1 MNIPILRKT
10 IRLANLATATVS
22 IRAVLTLNERRVHTT
37 TALRQFQ
44 RLGHLFLR
52 AEHDSMVNVRHAT
65 VFSRLV
71 NGCID
76 QVFRRHVKC
85 STRTTTQSRRRR
97 NMSLTERFEDRLFV
111 GLVFVTGDQTWNLV
125 FQPFR
130 RVLNQQFRILF
141 RAFAVDHFQHKF
153 VFGIKG
159 NVIPIVTASG
169 IRRIVFVA
177 MFLFFPNEV
186 PLLVELNLFRVRGT
200 VLLKMGQQ
208 VRREVVRHVLRQVV
222 CNDLRY
228 RDQLSPNVLFFAF
241 HSPRRRVREWK
252 RRFSPAIAS
261 RKKPCR
267 DVRKSVVYK
276 SSNTTAACCLGRNRH
291 ERGYFLH
298 PEHHVGSSFYSDN
311 KTCQDRP

>member
-1 MNIPILRKT
+1 MMAAPGHRKSRLNLFFCPEYRPIVYFYHTSIHTGLMHCCIHQVLRCAKT
-10 IRLANLATATVS
+10 C
-22 IRAVLTLNERRVHTT
+22 
-37 TALRQFQ
+37 
-44 RLGHLFLR
+44 FLR
-52 AEHDSMVNVRHAT
+52 STAFSCWMRQILLSEGLKNCLPVR
-65 VFSRLV
+65 
-71 NGCID
+71 
-76 QVFRRHVKC
+76 
-85 STRTTTQSRRRR
+85 
-97 NMSLTERFEDRLFV
+97 
-111 GLVFVTGDQTWNLV
+111 LVFVAGN
-125 FQPFR
+125 QPR
-130 RVLNQQFRILF
+130 RFELQAVSRFLYQLFCICF